1 MIRRYGFSGNPRDQ
15 GQVEEWTG
23 AEWKAKRTH
32 PFVQDE
38 RREET
43 DADAGI
49 ETVWIKEEED
59 VE

>member
-1 MIRRYGFSGNPRDQ
+1 MTRDQ

-23 AEWKAKRTH
+23 PEWKARRTH

-38 RREET
+38 RREGT

-49 ETVWIKEEED
+49 ETVWIEEED

>member
-1 MIRRYGFSGNPRDQ
+1 M
-15 GQVEEWTG
+15 EEWTG
-23 AEWKAKRTH
+23 PEWKARRTH

-38 RREET
+38 RREGT

-49 ETVWIKEEED
+49 ETVWIEEED